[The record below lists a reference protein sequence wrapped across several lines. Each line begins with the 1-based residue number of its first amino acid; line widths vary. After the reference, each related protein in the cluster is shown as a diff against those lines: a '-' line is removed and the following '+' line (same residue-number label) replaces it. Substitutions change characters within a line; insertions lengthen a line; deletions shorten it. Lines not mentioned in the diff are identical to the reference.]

1 MMTAE
6 MLEVKRQLLKLR
18 REEFTAFEKE
28 RSARIQE
35 IERLKQEVGE
45 PDTALIELKEYILQ
59 AEAEDNVN

>member
-18 REEFTAFEKE
+18 REEFASFEKE
-28 RSARIQE
+28 RLARIQE

-45 PDTALIELKEYILQ
+45 SDTALIELKEYILQ